1 MNYTLNQLRIFA
13 MIAEKQ
19 SITKAAEALYLTQPA
34 VSIQLKKFQD
44 QFEVPLTQVVGKKI
58 FITEFGHEIALA
70 AQKILAEVY
79 EIRHKAQAF
88 KGLLTGKLSVAVVST
103 GANVLPYF
111 LSGFLHQ
118 NPGVELRV
126 DVSNKQK
133 VVQAIV
139 DHDVDCALISILPE
153 AVELD
158 AIELM
163 ENRLYL
169 VGRAGDRLKVAQQS
183 KDVISTLPLITRE
196 QGSGTRHMIE
206 KYMEQNG
213 LKAQQTLE
221 LTYGEAV
228 KHAVLS
234 GMGYAV
240 LPLVTIKNELQNGS
254 LEIIHLDG
262 FPMRSIW
269 SLVKPQSAT
278 SAPVVEAFW
287 EYVGNQKGKIIS
299 EHFAWMDVL

>member
-58 FITEFGHEIALA
+58 FITEFGREIAMA

-79 EIRHKAQAF
+79 EIRHKAQAY

-111 LSGFLHQ
+111 LSGFLHL
-118 NPGVELRV
+118 NPGVELRL

-133 VVQAIV
+133 VVQAIA
-139 DHDVDCALISILPE
+139 DHSVDCALISILPE

-158 AIELM
+158 VIELM

-169 VGRAGDRLKVAQQS
+169 VGRTGDRLKVAQQS

-196 QGSGTRHMIE
+196 QGSGTRHMVE
-206 KYMEQNG
+206 KFMQQNG

-228 KHAVLS
+228 KHAVLA

-240 LPLVTIKNELQNGS
+240 LPLVTIKNELQNGT

-262 FPMRSIW
+262 FPMRSVW
-269 SLVKPQSAT
+269 SLVKPQSVS

-287 EYVGNQKGKIIS
+287 EYVSNQKSKIIGK
-299 EHFAWMDVL
+299 HFAWMDAL